1 MYAELLSI
9 YDLLKDDSTDVIQAN
24 IARRLS
30 TLQSKCLSFFQCI
43 SRHKRVAASHVLVT
57 MISSSQRNKK
67 PYAVPI
73 SCIPYKGLSESKAR
87 SHINSV
93 ISHMK
98 NRNMK
103 VAGES

>member
-1 MYAELLSI
+1 MYMELLSAC
-9 YDLLKDDSTDVIQAN
+9 DLLRNDSTDVIQTN
-24 IARRLS
+24 LARRLS
-30 TLQSKCLSFFQCI
+30 TLQSKCLSFFRSV

-67 PYAVPI
+67 PYALPI

-93 ISHMK
+93 IEHLK
-98 NRNMK
+98 ERNMR
-103 VAGES
+103 EI